1 MVLLELG
8 FVNEKQNEDIEMAAE
23 LITQIQA
30 DKESEAPSIKLENL
44 LTILTAVLNFELTHM
59 LTKESS
65 KDPEQIGT
73 FNEDGDYKVSP
84 KEVQQ
89 LHKRF

>member
-1 MVLLELG
+1 L
-8 FVNEKQNEDIEMAAE
+8 
-23 LITQIQA
+23 
-30 DKESEAPSIKLENL
+30 IKLENL
-44 LTILTAVLNFELTHM
+44 LTILTAVLNFELSHM

-65 KDPEQIGT
+65 KDPEQIGS